1 MEAEDQSD
9 DRSFAEILIEQLP
22 ALRRYAVAL
31 LRDPAAADDL
41 VQDCIERALNQS
53 AQLKERGKLASWLR
67 SILHNLY
74 IDQFRRERSRGISVT
89 INDLDNDAALSL
101 PPEDRSELG
110 DVVRAVNG
118 LSFEHRQILLLVG
131 LEELSYRE
139 IAQELSIPIGTVMS
153 RLSRARDLLRQSLD
167 AGRVRH

>member
-1 MEAEDQSD
+1 MEAASPSD
-9 DRSFAEILIEQLP
+9 DNFATILIEQLP
-22 ALRRYAVAL
+22 ALRRYACAL
-31 LRDPAAADDL
+31 LRDSAAADDL

-53 AQLKERGKLASWLR
+53 GQLKDRKKVASWLR

-74 IDQFRRERSRGISVT
+74 VDQFRRKRSRGLAVT
-89 INDLDNDAALSL
+89 IQDFENDAALSQ
-101 PPEDRSELG
+101 PPQDRGEFG

-139 IAQELSIPIGTVMS
+139 IADELSIPIGTVMS
-153 RLSRARDLLRQSLD
+153 RLSRARDLLRHALE
-167 AGRVRH
+167 AGGARH

>member
-1 MEAEDQSD
+1 MEASKPSD
-9 DRSFAEILIEQLP
+9 DSFANILIEQLP
-22 ALRRYAVAL
+22 ALRRYACAL

-53 AQLKERGKLASWLR
+53 SQLKDRNKLASWLR

-74 IDQFRRERSRGISVT
+74 VDQFRRKRSRGLSVT
-89 INDLDNDAALSL
+89 IHDLENDPALSL
-101 PPEDRSELG
+101 APQDRSELG

-139 IAQELSIPIGTVMS
+139 IAEELSIPIGTVMS
-153 RLSRARDLLRQSLD
+153 RLSRARDLLRHALESGG
-167 AGRVRH
+167 ARH